1 MAHLQKFT
9 RGAVGGLSI
18 HIERKTS
25 NHSNKEIDP
34 ERTKLNYDLCQ
45 KSGDMNDRL
54 SKRLAEV
61 YCFKRADVK
70 VMADWV
76 VTLPEELKGTSEA
89 EQRRFFEE
97 TYGFLADRYGEK
109 NVLAGVVHND
119 EKTPHMHFSFVPVA
133 PDLRKPQ
140 REKVSAKEVL
150 NRKELQT
157 FHQDLDTHLKER
169 IPAIYQQGILNNKTI
184 GVDSVKILKEKNEE
198 IQAIQQKLDLQKER
212 LIEQESEYA
221 VQQTAVRF
229 EIYETWKESWQ
240 ETKRVFPDF
249 ELSIALE
256 DYSNKGLGIIA
267 VDEET
272 PKTYSFSI
280 KAVFKLIRTSMNL
293 AKERMLEL
301 LSSLSSKASELHRQE
316 NILADRENA
325 LEGKLEGF
333 KRMSTDLEKEK
344 YFLQIAHLGI
354 QLEVPDLEKERH
366 KIMMLSPK
374 QQHKLFEDMQQTL
387 ATKLGKDLQT
397 VREETLYGK
406 ENIDDELEM

>member
-45 KSGDMNDRL
+45 KQGDMNDRL

-119 EKTPHMHFSFVPVA
+119 EKTPHMHFSFVPVV

-140 REKVSAKEVL
+140 RKKVSAKEVL
-150 NRKELQT
+150 TRKELQT
-157 FHQDLDTHLKER
+157 FHQDLDAHLKER
-169 IPAIYQQGILNNKTI
+169 LPAIYQQGILNNKTI

-229 EIYETWKESWQ
+229 EVYETWKESWQ

-256 DYSNKGLGIIA
+256 DYSDKGLGIIS

-272 PKTYSFSI
+272 PKIYSFSI

-293 AKERMLEL
+293 AKERMLGL
-301 LSSLSSKASELHRQE
+301 LSNLSSKASELHRQE
-316 NILADRENA
+316 NILRSEQNA
-325 LEGKLEGF
+325 LDDKLEVF
-333 KRMSTDLEKEK
+333 KRMSVDLESEKYFLKVAHLGLQLELTDLEKERK
-344 YFLQIAHLGI
+344 
-354 QLEVPDLEKERH
+354 
-366 KIMMLSPK
+366 KIMALSPK
-374 QQHKLFEDMQQTL
+374 EQQTL
-387 ATKLGKDLQT
+387 VDDMQRALAAKSGKDLQV
-397 VREETLYGK
+397 VREETLYSQ
-406 ENIDDELEM
+406 ETLEDELEM